1 MHIKH
6 SQLFIFLKKFLR
18 ISLKIFSKPQFLDE
32 ISALVVSKHDKAKFV
47 FDFLILHLLALG
59 PISGLYDI
67 FSSEDFVSAQ
77 IFCHIYWI

>member
-6 SQLFIFLKKFLR
+6 IQLFLFLKNFLR
-18 ISLKIFSKPQFLDE
+18 ISLKIFSKPQLLDE

-47 FDFLILHLLALG
+47 FGCLILHLLALG
-59 PISGLYDI
+59 PISSFYDI